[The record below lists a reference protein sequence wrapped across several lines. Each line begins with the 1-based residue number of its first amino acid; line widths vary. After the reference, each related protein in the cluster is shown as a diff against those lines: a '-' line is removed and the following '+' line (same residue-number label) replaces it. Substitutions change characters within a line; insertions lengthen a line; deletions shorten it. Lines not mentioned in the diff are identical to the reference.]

1 MEIRDVK
8 TFEEF
13 VNAVNR
19 LGLNFSEEKAIQ
31 AQNDGLLPIF
41 PKFFEI
47 GGDVLNL
54 AIDFVDNLTEEDG
67 GLAYSDIELQGSRG
81 AYRVVIGPQIVDL
94 AKRYDSIVPISF
106 ALKHELKH
114 LLDHQ
119 VPFGN
124 KELWNLAA
132 DVVINEQ
139 LMKRTQLPGELVQ
152 KIATVENIQKMER
165 KLCMK
170 CGVNDCEK
178 YLVSEEDLNSYMPI
192 FRIYYKLYGLMQ
204 KCPRV
209 IKIVEYYNNQFHKKK
224 SKCNSSQC
232 NTQSGNKNNN
242 TNNNSESENT
252 NKNED
257 QKKNNIKD
265 QEKKQE
271 GDSNNDNEKDKEKEF
286 YEKHRYHPVR
296 TAGTD
301 KFIEDLRKIDAGEM
315 YLPWHEL
322 LKNILIG
329 AVTNSEVIYPDW
341 SKTNRRFVQYYQY
354 IGAFI
359 PSFKQTK
366 PPNGFAIVDTS
377 GSIWDDLY
385 KKFIEAIKGLMHTVK
400 PERVEVVFFSD
411 TIVDKKVLEPDNVP
425 EMPRPGEGGTLIC
438 DAMKYVY
445 KNMTD
450 EDFVVVLSDFEIFD
464 DNSCKDIIENIGM
477 RASAA
482 IQVVPP
488 SGNIANKW
496 KHWKQIIVNE
506 W

>member
-1 MEIRDVK
+1 M
-8 TFEEF
+8 T
-13 VNAVNR
+13 
-19 LGLNFSEEKAIQ
+19 
-31 AQNDGLLPIF
+31 
-41 PKFFEI
+41 
-47 GGDVLNL
+47 
-54 AIDFVDNLTEEDG
+54 
-67 GLAYSDIELQGSRG
+67 
-81 AYRVVIGPQIVDL
+81 
-94 AKRYDSIVPISF
+94 
-106 ALKHELKH
+106 
-114 LLDHQ
+114 
-119 VPFGN
+119 
-124 KELWNLAA
+124 
-132 DVVINEQ
+132 
-139 LMKRTQLPGELVQ
+139 
-152 KIATVENIQKMER
+152 
-165 KLCMK
+165 
-170 CGVNDCEK
+170 
-178 YLVSEEDLNSYMPI
+178 
-192 FRIYYKLYGLMQ
+192 
-204 KCPRV
+204 
-209 IKIVEYYNNQFHKKK
+209 KIVKDYNNQFHKSK

-232 NTQSGNKNNN
+232 NSSQCNRQSNNNGSENIKENNNRGNQENKKDGNQEKENKNNG
-242 TNNNSESENT
+242 
-252 NKNED
+252 
-257 QKKNNIKD
+257 D
-265 QEKKQE
+265 QEK
-271 GDSNNDNEKDKEKEF
+271 SNSGNANNKDKEQEF

-301 KFIEDLRKIDAGEM
+301 KFMEDLRNIDAGEM

-341 SKTNRRFVQYYQY
+341 SKPNRRFVQYYQY
-354 IGAFI
+354 LGAFM

-425 EMPRPGEGGTLIC
+425 NMPRLGEGGTLIC
-438 DAMKYVY
+438 DTMKYIY